1 MSFLKY
7 AAIVLLAVSS
17 FLIIIFAILSG
28 KPIKTLFFNSFLGI
42 FVLLM
47 INLTSKFSGMYI
59 PYNYFSVVGASAF
72 GVPGVC
78 LLLVLQM
85 LFSNF

>member
-7 AAIVLLAVSS
+7 AAIVLLALSS
-17 FLIIIFAILSG
+17 FIIVIFSILSG
-28 KPIKTLFFNSFLGI
+28 KPIKTLFFNSFLGV

-47 INLTSKFSGMYI
+47 INLTSKFSGIYI
-59 PYNYFSVVGASAF
+59 PYNYFSVIGASVF
-72 GVPGVC
+72 GIPGVC
-78 LLLVLQM
+78 LLLIFQI